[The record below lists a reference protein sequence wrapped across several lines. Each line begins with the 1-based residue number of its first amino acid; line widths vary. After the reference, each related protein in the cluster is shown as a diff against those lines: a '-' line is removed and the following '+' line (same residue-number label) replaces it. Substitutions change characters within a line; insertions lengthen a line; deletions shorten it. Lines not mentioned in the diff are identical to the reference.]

1 MVMLFDLD
9 QFKLINDTLGHHA
22 GDRVLRAVA
31 ERLRQRLPSRHMLA
45 RLGGDEFMMLAEV
58 SRPDAAGEVA
68 EQILEAL
75 ATPFPYEGQELHV
88 AASIGVSV
96 FPADGTDGETL
107 IRRADSAMYHA
118 KSQGRNNFQSDS
130 QAMER
135 AVDSRFNLYGSVRR
149 ALGEEQFVLHYQPL
163 VDARHGRIVGAEAL
177 VRWQHPERGLVGPDE
192 FVPILEE
199 TGLTI
204 PVGEWVF
211 RDASA
216 QLKRWQEAGLRG
228 SRVAVNLSAR
238 QVLQPDLIAMI
249 ERILAEHRLGPES
262 LTLELTETVATQNL
276 DVAVRVLSELRDLG
290 VPAALD
296 EFGSGRSS
304 LAHLRQLPL
313 GGVKIDRSFVG
324 DVSENEAART
334 IVTGVLTLSLAL
346 NLSTAAVGVETEA
359 QRQFLSALECGEL
372 QGFLF
377 GRPLPAAQFEAL
389 LRRQAAA
396 ERAA

>member
-163 VDARHGRIVGAEAL
+163 VDARHGRIVGGGGPRAL
-177 VRWQHPERGLVGPDE
+177 A
-192 FVPILEE
+192 
-199 TGLTI
+199 
-204 PVGEWVF
+204 
-211 RDASA
+211 AS
-216 QLKRWQEAGLRG
+216 
-228 SRVAVNLSAR
+228 
-238 QVLQPDLIAMI
+238 
-249 ERILAEHRLGPES
+249 
-262 LTLELTETVATQNL
+262 
-276 DVAVRVLSELRDLG
+276 
-290 VPAALD
+290 
-296 EFGSGRSS
+296 
-304 LAHLRQLPL
+304 
-313 GGVKIDRSFVG
+313 
-324 DVSENEAART
+324 
-334 IVTGVLTLSLAL
+334 
-346 NLSTAAVGVETEA
+346 
-359 QRQFLSALECGEL
+359 
-372 QGFLF
+372 
-377 GRPLPAAQFEAL
+377 
-389 LRRQAAA
+389 
-396 ERAA
+396 

>member
-1 MVMLFDLD
+1 MVVNPEGALELSNSALRELLGYSAEELYQRSLGDLIYLGASDRIVELLAASIWIGEPRSRRQERFVRKDSSVLDVDLSVSPFREHGRVAGVLVEVRDITESKRAEETIQRLAYVDELTGLPNRSAFNRELAGVLDDARARGDAGGDAVRPRPVQAD
-9 QFKLINDTLGHHA
+9 QRHAGHHA

-149 ALGEEQFVLHYQPL
+149 ALGEE
-163 VDARHGRIVGAEAL
+163 
-177 VRWQHPERGLVGPDE
+177 
-192 FVPILEE
+192 
-199 TGLTI
+199 
-204 PVGEWVF
+204 
-211 RDASA
+211 
-216 QLKRWQEAGLRG
+216 
-228 SRVAVNLSAR
+228 
-238 QVLQPDLIAMI
+238 
-249 ERILAEHRLGPES
+249 
-262 LTLELTETVATQNL
+262 
-276 DVAVRVLSELRDLG
+276 AVR
-290 VPAALD
+290 AA
-296 EFGSGRSS
+296 
-304 LAHLRQLPL
+304 
-313 GGVKIDRSFVG
+313 
-324 DVSENEAART
+324 
-334 IVTGVLTLSLAL
+334 
-346 NLSTAAVGVETEA
+346 
-359 QRQFLSALECGEL
+359 
-372 QGFLF
+372 
-377 GRPLPAAQFEAL
+377 LPAAGG
-389 LRRQAAA
+389 
-396 ERAA
+396 RAARPDRGGGGPRALAAS